1 MTYFGFL
8 DDGTEKF
15 PCLHLID
22 VFGFGVDVADTLLVE
37 VLAETFH
44 VVCSVLAAPVGV
56 ANENNFVG

>member
-8 DDGTEKF
+8 DDGTEEF
-15 PCLHLID
+15 SSLHLVD
-22 VFGFGVDVADTLLVE
+22 VFRLGVDVADTLLVE
-37 VLAETFH
+37 VLTETFH